1 MTGTQQVWLTHDAYE
16 RLTAE
21 LRELLR
27 RRDEHAERQAD
38 AELDLGEAR
47 ERSQRIRKLQELL
60 QDPVVGQEPPD
71 DGIVE
76 PGMVVTVR
84 YENDEETETLLFAE
98 RDEGVTPGIEV
109 CSPGSPL
116 GRALAGAKEG
126 EQRSYPLPDGRTM
139 AVWVVRA
146 VPYGHAASA

>member
-1 MTGTQQVWLTHDAYE
+1 MTGTQQVWLTQDAYE

-27 RRDEHAERQAD
+27 QRAEHAERQAGD
-38 AELDLGEAR
+38 ELHVGEER

-60 QDPVVGQEPPD
+60 QDPVVGREPPD

-84 YENDEETETLLFAE
+84 YENEEETETLLFAE
-98 RDEGVTPGIEV
+98 RDEGVPPGIEV

-116 GRALAGAKEG
+116 GRALVGAEEG

-146 VPYGHAASA
+146 VPYGSAAAG

>member
-27 RRDEHAERQAD
+27 QRNEQAGRRADEVH
-38 AELDLGEAR
+38 LGEER

-98 RDEGVTPGIEV
+98 RDEGVPPGIEV

-126 EQRSYPLPDGRTM
+126 EQRSCPLPDGRTM